1 MDKIIIN
8 GGKKLKGNVRI
19 SGSKNAVL
27 PILVASLLTDEPC
40 FIENVPSLADIDTTI
55 GFLTYIG
62 KRIEKNDHRIYIHPD
77 GHLKHSAPYDLVRK
91 MRASI
96 LVMGPL
102 LARLGKVNVSLPGGC
117 AIGARPI
124 DIHLEALKRLGADIK
139 LKAGYV
145 ELNSKKLNGNRIRLR
160 FPSVGAT
167 ENVLLAAVLAKGRTV
182 LENAA
187 REPEITDL
195 ADFLNEMGA
204 KIDGAG
210 TSKIL
215 IDGVKK
221 LYGTKY
227 RVIPD
232 RIEAATYLIAAAITK
247 GDIKLTSV
255 EPNHLKSVIRKLKNA
270 GMKISI
276 YPSILQPAPQK
287 KGLSSR
293 TSFGISSS
301 LKNEMLKQVQHDI
314 EAKWVRPLKPVSI
327 KTAVYPGFATDVQA
341 QWMALMSTVKGKSK
355 IEETVFENR
364 FLHVGELQRLGA
376 DLEIKGNVV
385 HVRGVKALS
394 GAPMMVSD
402 LRAGAAL
409 VLGALAARG
418 RSVISRI
425 YHLDRGYE
433 HLEKKLKGLGA
444 DIRRIH

>member
-1 MDKIIIN
+1 MDKIIIH
-8 GGKKLKGNVRI
+8 GGRKLKGSVRI

-62 KRIEKNDHRIYIHPD
+62 KKIEKNDHRIYIHPD

-91 MRASI
+91 MRASV

-102 LARLGKVNVSLPGGC
+102 LARLGKVDVSLPGGC

-124 DIHLEALKRLGADIK
+124 DIHLEAFRHLGADIK
-139 LKAGYV
+139 LKSGYV
-145 ELNSKKLNGNRIRLR
+145 ELNAKKLKGSRIPLR

-167 ENVLLAAVLAKGRTV
+167 ENVLLAAVLAKGKTV

-204 KIDGAG
+204 KISGAG
-210 TSKIL
+210 TSKIT
-215 IDGVKK
+215 IVGVEK

-247 GDIKLTSV
+247 GDVKLTNV
-255 EPNHLKSVIRKLKNA
+255 EPEHLKAVISKLIKS
-270 GMKISI
+270 GMEI
-276 YPSILQPAPQK
+276 
-287 KGLSSR
+287 R
-293 TSFGISSS
+293 FG
-301 LKNEMLKQVQHDI
+301 KDTI
-314 EAKWVRPLKPVSI
+314 EARWVRVLKPISI
-327 KTAVYPGFATDVQA
+327 KTAVYPGFPTDVQA
-341 QWMALMSTVKGKSK
+341 QWMALMSTVKGRSSVQ
-355 IEETVFENR
+355 ETVFENR

-376 DLEIKGNVV
+376 DLQIKGNIV
-385 HVRGVKALS
+385 HVRGVKMLS

-409 VLGALAARG
+409 VLGALAAKG

-433 HLEKKLKGLGA
+433 HLEKKLKGLKA
-444 DIRRIH
+444 DIRRIHS

>member
-1 MDKIIIN
+1 MDKIIIH
-8 GGKKLKGNVRI
+8 GGKKLKGTVRI

-40 FIENVPSLADIDTTI
+40 FVENVPSLADIDTTI

-62 KRIEKNDHRIYIHPD
+62 KKIEKNDHRIYIHPD

-91 MRASI
+91 MRASV

-102 LARLGKVNVSLPGGC
+102 LARLGKVDVSLPGGC

-124 DIHLEALKRLGADIK
+124 DIHLEALGRLGADIK

-145 ELNSKKLNGNRIRLR
+145 ELNAKQLKGNRIHLR

-167 ENVLLAAVLAKGRTV
+167 ENILLAAVLAKGRTT

-195 ADFLNEMGA
+195 ANFLNEMGA
-204 KIDGAG
+204 KISGAG
-210 TSKIL
+210 TSKI
-215 IDGVKK
+215 IIYGVKT

-232 RIEAATYLIAAAITK
+232 RIEAATYLIAAAMTK
-247 GDIKLTSV
+247 GDIKLTNV
-255 EPNHLKSVIRKLKNA
+255 EPDHLKSVISQLVKS
-270 GMKISI
+270 GMKIRSGKDI
-276 YPSILQPAPQK
+276 
-287 KGLSSR
+287 
-293 TSFGISSS
+293 
-301 LKNEMLKQVQHDI
+301 I
-314 EAKWVRPLKPVSI
+314 EARWIRPLKPVSI
-327 KTAVYPGFATDVQA
+327 KTAVYPGFPTDVQA
-341 QWMALMSTVKGKSK
+341 QWMALMSTVKGKAK

-376 DLEIKGNVV
+376 NLDIKGNIV
-385 HVRGVKALS
+385 HVRGVKELS

-409 VLGALAARG
+409 VLGALAAKG

-433 HLEKKLKGLGA
+433 RLEKKFGGLGA
-444 DIRRIH
+444 DIKRTSR